1 MATVT
6 MAGHELEYSDC
17 REVGQ
22 GGPETCTLSINGDPI
37 TRRLL
42 WRSPQSLRFHPTP
55 LEFEGDILLPLWEAT
70 YFYLVRINPETLKL
84 RRLSRG
90 FKFMR
95 LLRVQDDEVEFS
107 TWHDNRETQRV
118 RLTRRL

>member
-1 MATVT
+1 MATLT
-6 MAGHELEYSDC
+6 LAGNTLEFSDC

-22 GGPETCTLSINGDPI
+22 GGPETCTLSINEVPV
-37 TRRLL
+37 TRMLL
-42 WRSPQSLRFHPTP
+42 WRSAQSLRFHPTP
-55 LEFEGDILLPLWEAT
+55 LEYEGDVLVPLWEAT
-70 YFYLVRINPETLKL
+70 YFYLVRIDPQTLKH
-84 RRLSRG
+84 RRLSPG

-107 TWHDNRETQRV
+107 TWHDNRETRRV